1 MTKAVLVH
9 EFGGPEVMVLEDIEV
24 KTPDKGQI
32 LLRVHAAGVNYI
44 DTYFRSGAYK
54 PPSMPFTPGSEAAG
68 DIAALGKGV
77 KGLKEGD
84 RVAFVGSL
92 GCYAERCVVPADR
105 VIKLPK
111 AIGYDTAA
119 AMMLKGLTAQYL
131 LRQTYKVK
139 DGDTILVHAAAGGVG
154 LILCQWA
161 KSLGARVIATVGSKE
176 KAALAKKAGAKHVIL
191 YREEDFVARVKEI
204 TKGKLCAVVYDGVG
218 RSTYPGSL
226 DCLRPFGLFASFG
239 SASGK
244 IENFDIGALAPK
256 GSLFVT
262 RPTLTTYTASASGLQ
277 KMARE
282 LMKLVAS
289 GDVRIALN
297 ATAPLEDV
305 VAVHRSLEARETT
318 GSVVLTL

>member
-1 MTKAVLVH
+1 MTKTVLVH
-9 EFGGPEVMVLEDIEV
+9 EFGGPEVMVLGDVEP
-24 KTPDKGQI
+24 KTPGKGEI

-44 DTYFRSGAYK
+44 DTYFRAGAYK
-54 PPSMPFTPGSEAAG
+54 PPTMPFTPGSEAAG
-68 DIAALGKGV
+68 EVAALGKGV
-77 KGLKEGD
+77 KGVKEGD
-84 RVAFVGSL
+84 RVAFVGVL
-92 GCYAERCVVPADR
+92 GCYAQELVVPADR

-111 AIGYDTAA
+111 AISYETAA

-131 LRQTYKVK
+131 LRQTFKVK
-139 DGDTILVHAAAGGVG
+139 EGDTILVHAAAGGVG

-161 KSLGARVIATVGSKE
+161 KSLGAKVIATVGSQE

-191 YREEDFVARVKEI
+191 YRDEDFVERVREI
-204 TKGKLCAVVYDGVG
+204 TKGKLCTVVYDGVG

-226 DCLRPFGLFASFG
+226 DCLRPLGLFASFG

-262 RPTLTTYTASASGLQ
+262 RPTLATYTAKASSLQ

-282 LMKLVAS
+282 LMKIVTS
-289 GDVRIALN
+289 GDVRIALS

-305 VAVHRSLEARETT
+305 VAVHRALEARETT

>member
-1 MTKAVLVH
+1 MARAVLVH
-9 EFGGPEVMVLEDIEV
+9 EFGGPDVLVVEDIEA
-24 KTPDKGQI
+24 KAPGKGEI

-54 PPSMPFTPGSEAAG
+54 PPTMPFTPGSEAAG
-68 DIAALGKGV
+68 EVAALGKGV

-92 GCYAERCVVPADR
+92 GCYAEELIVPADR

-111 AIGYDTAA
+111 AIGYEMAA

-139 DGDTILVHAAAGGVG
+139 AGETILVHAAAGGVG

-161 KSLGARVIATVGSKE
+161 KSLGAKVIATVGSKE
-176 KAALAKKAGAKHVIL
+176 KAVLAKKAGAKHVIL
-191 YREEDFVARVKEI
+191 YREEDFVERVKEI
-204 TKGKLCAVVYDGVG
+204 TKGRLCAVVYDGVG

-226 DCLRPFGLFASFG
+226 DCLRPLGLFASFG

-262 RPTLTTYTASASGLQ
+262 RPTLATYTASASGL
-277 KMARE
+277 KEMTRD
-282 LMKLVAS
+282 LMRIVAS
-289 GDVRIALN
+289 GDVRIALS
-297 ATAPLEDV
+297 ATAPLDDV